1 MGCRASKEINAYEL
15 MVFVDYN
22 CNRLDYEKVKE
33 YINKDTGQL
42 VYSEQGLYGIYIELP
57 PFEFLHKKIGI
68 SNEDYKTMKKRRSMI
83 PKYLFQMNGIWNFKI
98 HPKVLWNGN
107 KMKLICIGIGEI
119 TLFQITQGQGIA
131 IASNGEYF
139 EGEMIESPDRFYGR
153 LQLQNNCYYIGEVRI
168 SNIMNV
174 IF

>member
-33 YINKDTGQL
+33 YIDKDTGQL
-42 VYSEQGLYGIYIELP
+42 VYSEQGLYGVYIELP

-83 PKYLFQMNGIWNFKI
+83 PKYLFQMNGI
-98 HPKVLWNGN
+98 
-107 KMKLICIGIGEI
+107 
-119 TLFQITQGQGIA
+119 
-131 IASNGEYF
+131 
-139 EGEMIESPDRFYGR
+139 
-153 LQLQNNCYYIGEVRI
+153 
-168 SNIMNV
+168 
-174 IF
+174 